1 MLMLIEGLKGE
12 TFDIIMQ
19 RKLQYRDEITKQ
31 KQNIFNNIKKV
42 KKTTARKST

>member
-12 TFDIIMQ
+12 MQ

-31 KQNIFNNIKKV
+31 KQNIKKV